1 MLQIGRTYN
10 STKPAGLVQSEH
22 HYHLVECSCSRRDT
36 AMELF
41 TVKQQPFIPLHKYKL
56 CPNI

>member
-1 MLQIGRTYN
+1 MLQIGRTYI

-22 HYHLVECSCSRRDT
+22 HYHHVACSRRDT
-36 AMELF
+36 AVELF
-41 TVKQQPFIPLHKYKL
+41 TVKQQPLIPLHKYKL